1 VLVAPIIIFVIAAR
15 MHRCLYIQEII
26 SITFNYL
33 DKKCD
38 VVALATTC
46 KTFRDP
52 ALQIV
57 WSEIRS
63 LAPLICCLPS
73 DIWYEGTCSL
83 LGTTL
88 LEQSGA
94 LGDKVV

>member
-1 VLVAPIIIFVIAAR
+1 

-26 SITFNYL
+26 SIIFKYL
-33 DKKCD
+33 DKKRD

-63 LAPLICCLPS
+63 LVPLIRCLPS
-73 DIWYEGTCSL
+73 DIWYERTYSISGTAPP
-83 LGTTL
+83 
-88 LEQSGA
+88 EQVQI
-94 LGDKVV
+94 LV